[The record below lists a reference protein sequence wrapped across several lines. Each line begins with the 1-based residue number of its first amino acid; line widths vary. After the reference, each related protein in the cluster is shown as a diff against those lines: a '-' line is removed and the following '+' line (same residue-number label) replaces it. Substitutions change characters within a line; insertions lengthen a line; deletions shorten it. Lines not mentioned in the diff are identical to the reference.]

1 VNSKHTHEETD
12 WWLTWLNVS
21 CCQEITVSAVII
33 TSSQAINFI
42 SAVVQVKLAI
52 SMVGTLTLW
61 ISSPLCGLF
70 LTYLTLCVG
79 FVAFSALTL
88 LDGCLEGQL
97 AGKNL
102 TDEVLAWL
110 SSGARCK

>member
-1 VNSKHTHEETD
+1 MNSKHTHEETD

-70 LTYLTLCVG
+70 LTYLTLFVG
-79 FVAFSALTL
+79 FVSALTL
-88 LDGCLEGQL
+88 LDGCQEGHP
-97 AGKNL
+97 ARKNL